1 MKINIKTVLILFLWL
16 SIAFVPVHIFAQD
29 RFELLEKDLT
39 ALSAKVPELNETVDI
54 SVNGVSIQ
62 EFLRGIANN
71 VKININVDPSLNYK
85 VVNNFTS
92 VRVLDV
98 LMFVC
103 REYNLEIKNIGNI
116 ISITQFN
123 EPVVEKPKKVE
134 KKFVVKYEKDSDLL
148 SLELNNDSLESVAKE
163 ITDKSG
169 KNIILAPGL
178 GNKPVNGY
186 IQNMPFDNVLEKF
199 AFANDLQIS
208 KTEDNFYMIE
218 KKDAAPNNETSKN
231 TKNAKA
237 DKNNSGKSASQNA
250 DGEGTLET
258 SLISVDSISI
268 NALKMPIIDILNSIT
283 EKLKIDYLY
292 VSEIK
297 GNATLNVKNVS
308 FEKLLEL
315 LFDGT
320 DFTYKLQNQIYLI
333 GEKKVQELKCSRV
346 IQLQYRTVEKLSE
359 IIPAD
364 VKKDIEVKEFTDLN
378 SLVVTGPS
386 TRLDEIEK
394 FIKEV
399 DKVVPVVLI
408 EVMIVDVTRKR
419 TKSTGINAGLGENPA
434 NTGGSLFPS
443 ADFTMNSS
451 SVNNLISSFN
461 SFGWIKLGKVVPN
474 FYLTIKAL
482 EDEGY
487 IKIKSTPK
495 LATMNGHEATLS
507 IGKTEYYLEES
518 NNVIGSQNPQN
529 IITRKYQSVNADL
542 SITIKPIV
550 SGDDQVTLDLK
561 VQQSDFTARIS
572 PDAPP
577 GAVTR
582 NFNSLIRV
590 KNQEMVLLGGLEQK
604 SVGNSGRGVPWLSE
618 IPVIKWFF
626 SSRTKENSK
635 SKLNIFIKPT
645 IIY

>member
-1 MKINIKTVLILFLWL
+1 MKIIKTVIILFLWFSAT
-16 SIAFVPVHIFAQD
+16 SIYAQD

-39 ALSAKVPELNETVDI
+39 ALAIKVPALNETVDI
-54 SVNGVSIQ
+54 SVNGVTIQ

-71 VKININVDPSLNYK
+71 VKININVDPALSYK
-85 VVNNFTS
+85 VVNNFS
-92 VRVLDV
+92 EVRVIDV
-98 LMFVC
+98 LLFVC

-116 ISITQFN
+116 LSVTQFA
-123 EPVVEKPKKVE
+123 EPVVEKPKIVE
-134 KKFVVKYEKDSDLL
+134 KKFVVKYDKTTDLL
-148 SLELNNDSLESVAKE
+148 SVELNNDSLVSVAKE

-178 GNKPVNGY
+178 GNKPINGY
-186 IQNMPFDNVLEKF
+186 IQSMPFDNVLEKL
-199 AFANDLQIS
+199 AFANDLVIS
-208 KTEDNFYMIE
+208 KTEDNFYLIE
-218 KKDAAPNNETSKN
+218 KKEATANTTAETTKN
-231 TKNAKA
+231 TKSGK
-237 DKNNSGKSASQNA
+237 NSGNKPSSQA
-250 DGEGTLET
+250 TEGEGVME
-258 SLISVDSISI
+258 SSMISVDSISL
-268 NALKMPIIDILNSIT
+268 NAVKMPILDIINSIT

-297 GNATLNVKNVS
+297 GNATLNVQNVS
-308 FEKLLEL
+308 FGKLLEL

-320 DFTYKLQNQIYLI
+320 DFTYKLENKIYLI
-333 GEKKVQELKCSRV
+333 GEKKVQEMKCFRV

-359 IIPAD
+359 VIPAD
-364 VKKDIEVKEFTDLN
+364 LKKDIEVKEFTDLN
-378 SLVVTGPS
+378 SLVLTGPS

-399 DKVVPVVLI
+399 DKVVPVILI
-408 EVMIVDVTRKR
+408 EVMIIDVTRKR
-419 TKSTGINAGLGENPA
+419 VKSTGINAGLGENPA
-434 NTGGSLFPS
+434 KTGGSVFPS

-451 SVNNLISSFN
+451 SINNLISSFN

-495 LATMNGHEATLS
+495 LSTMNGHEATLS

-582 NFNSLIRV
+582 NFNSLIRI

-618 IPVIKWFF
+618 IPVLKWFF

-635 SKLNIFIKPT
+635 GKLNIFIKPT